1 MSDRDV
7 TPADAPD
14 GCPTPEDW
22 LKATEANIGDLLDRV
37 GLLRPV
43 AGDIVVIES
52 ASMIRKDTADYI
64 AKQVKSVLPD
74 GVECLLLD
82 SGLRLTRSEASSL
95 HDDVQR
101 KTADRIATA
110 LERLV
115 ELAEPDGITPDIVV
129 DTDGKLMHCTG
140 TLPGCEVATTGPP
153 LPPIPDRDYSAYVVA
168 HDPTAA
174 ILAACEF
181 WGYARAELTN
191 LKADYDD

>member
-1 MSDRDV
+1 MSETLEQLLERFANCARLSMPGQVND
-7 TPADAPD
+7 TI
-14 GCPTPEDW
+14 
-22 LKATEANIGDLLDRV
+22 ATFVPQFETWRST
-37 GLLRPV
+37 PV
-43 AGDIVVIES
+43 AGDH
-52 ASMIRKDTADYI
+52 
-64 AKQVKSVLPD
+64 LHWCNPD
-74 GVECLLLD
+74 GVPNP
-82 SGLRLTRSEASSL
+82 
-95 HDDVQR
+95 Q
-101 KTADRIATA
+101 DRIATA